1 MTLLQ
6 YRLQD
11 NSTTIPACQTVA
23 FLLFFSARRVGRK
36 SLLKRAGEE
45 NCIQMWLTACHKRD
59 KKSREST
66 IFDKEKNKG
75 EPWKNLDYNMLCHPV
90 VHVKELI
97 DTLTRNFFHQLP
109 CMFFFYSYGVFLW
122 LARLLSLC
130 LFGRL
135 ATKFFFALF
144 GWRWGVG
151 RVYRRL
157 SQWIF
162 VCWPFFPTF
171 SLQVMWCDFWATNL
185 PSTTLNSWRLMETF
199 CSLEPRKFWAPFPFP
214 FLSIYVENLLSKQK
228 NFVWSFPVMWYSS
241 SIREI
246 WAKTK
251 IW

>member
-109 CMFFFYSYGVFLW
+109 CICFFTHTVFLW

-162 VCWPFFPTF
+162 VCWPFFPNF
-171 SLQVMWCDFWATNL
+171 FVAGDVVRFLGNQSAVDNFK
-185 PSTTLNSWRLMETF
+185 LMETDGN
-199 CSLEPRKFWAPFPFP
+199 
-214 FLSIYVENLLSKQK
+214 FLLIG
-228 NFVWSFPVMWYSS
+228 
-241 SIREI
+241 
-246 WAKTK
+246 AT
-251 IW
+251 